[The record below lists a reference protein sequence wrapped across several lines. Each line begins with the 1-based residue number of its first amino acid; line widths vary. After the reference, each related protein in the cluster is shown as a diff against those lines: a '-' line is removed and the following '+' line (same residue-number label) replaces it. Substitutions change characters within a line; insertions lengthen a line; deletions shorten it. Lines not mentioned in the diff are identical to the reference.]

1 MKKIKMRCRR
11 ALALLLVFTMCMG
24 TMAGT
29 AFAAED
35 GTTDT
40 AGTEASGDTGNDG
53 GTTSGAESTP
63 SSGPAS
69 TSNNDTTSGGTT
81 SGTGTDKAEAD
92 GGSDGQ
98 GGTLGSGSKAEGITT
113 STGPTTTTDASGAAT
128 TTSTSTTEWKDE
140 NGGVVA
146 KKETSESTTV
156 KDDQLQ
162 SESKSEE
169 YHQNPTD
176 TTTEVKP
183 AEPEGTEGFDS
194 SANPDGT
201 EGGGTQGETGETG
214 TQEEPAPAEGGEVS
228 SEPETKPEEPGDQV
242 LDVDDWTVVDENGV
256 PVPKEPLLDEEG
268 NPVVDE
274 NGEPVY
280 KDGVT
285 VNMTPGESD
294 QKDIVANI
302 SKIVEEKI
310 EKELKD
316 REGVEEYNED
326 GKTGYR
332 YVDNEGE
339 HIIIK
344 VFDPTG
350 KKLIGYETKLIVT
363 TPGSVGPGEEVGAF
377 DPNDPN
383 APPEWDQP
391 NGAGTVTKIE
401 LPERPQTKTDEPDE
415 KGNLVT
421 VEVKELYDVDSN
433 GNIVLDASGQQVVV
447 GYLTT
452 TIVRDANGKQIEGY
466 QKAEWGVR
474 TTVVTNGDTTASTED
489 KLVVSTSSVSMVT
502 RAITADGYVVDI
514 DSAQMGFVEG
524 SMSTVNPG
532 STHGNETEKVM
543 APEVGEP
550 GEGKTDAET
559 DLYNRKDAKYVGY
572 EVNSYDGKLTV
583 RKGAGASYEEVT
595 VLHNGDKIYVFAY
608 EKVGTSTWGRIGKD
622 QWVNLTYAES
632 TYELTGDLT
641 LRSEPGGASLKK
653 WPQKGERVHV
663 LEWKEYNGNLW
674 GKINYGGKT
683 GWISLNSK
691 YSNTEIPPR
700 ADKNQYLFLGEY
712 GLESAIKANIDD
724 DTDDDHDTL
733 RPHQF
738 KIWDDQGNALYVY
751 CADLDTKPKE
761 GTDYNG
767 KVSIEEVINSAGST
781 IWDKNDPENNSK
793 IAKHVQ
799 AIASNG
805 FWGTTEG
812 MGSLDKV
819 KEMLKDA
826 IEQKKVNVDGL
837 DITDKAAVE
846 RFVGNLTEGMALTAT
861 QAAIWS
867 FAASGKAINK
877 EDPFGRYQNN
887 GSIIDWN
894 VDKEKKD
901 VALAFYKYLCGLDP
915 DKAEY
920 TPNKITEDSIKG
932 ASITVKSVVFDEN
945 KQTQEVADQKD
956 NTANKEYKYSTD
968 VSFILSVK
976 PSQINDDLVVSI
988 FDPKT
993 NELLARRRL
1002 AGDSSKDTG
1011 FHSGKMIE
1019 NADGTY
1025 TYTIENVLLP
1035 EGTNITLRLQGI
1047 RATAQAYLIQA
1058 KTPDGVDD
1066 TTYSQTFVSAS
1077 GIKQDVD
1084 LSLNLTLN
1092 VREPVVE
1099 IVENKDTTTELIS
1112 TVERNWKKTSE
1123 TKYTYKTPEDPKE
1136 PDTPDTPNT
1145 PNTPNTPSNPPTTRT
1160 RRDRSTPISDTP
1172 TPLAGIPDDPTPL
1185 AMLPEEQVPLAILDE
1200 DVPLA
1205 SVPATGDISGLW
1217 YALTLFAGL
1226 GLMGMGALNG
1236 KKRKDA

>member
-40 AGTEASGDTGNDG
+40 AGTEAAGDTENDG

-63 SSGPAS
+63 SSDTAD

-81 SGTGTDKAEAD
+81 SGTGSDKAEAD

-98 GGTLGSGSKAEGITT
+98 SGTSGSESEAESTT
-113 STGPTTTTDASGAAT
+113 TTTGPTTTTDASGAVT
-128 TTSTSTTEWKDE
+128 TTSGEKTEWKDE
-140 NGGVVA
+140 NGDVVA
-146 KKETSESTTV
+146 KKETSESSTV

-176 TTTEVKP
+176 TMTEVKP
-183 AEPEGTEGFDS
+183 AAPEGTEGSDPS
-194 SANPDGT
+194 VNQDVT
-201 EGGGTQGETGETG
+201 EGDGTQGEAGIPEG
-214 TQEEPAPAEGGEVS
+214 PGHVEGGEDS
-228 SEPETKPEEPGDQV
+228 GEPETKPEEPGDQV
-242 LDVDDWTVVDENGV
+242 LDVDDWTVVDENGE

-274 NGEPVY
+274 NGNPVF

-285 VNMTPGESD
+285 VNMTPGGSD

-310 EKELKD
+310 EEQLKD

-332 YVDNEGE
+332 YVDDEGE

-350 KKLIGYETKLIVT
+350 QKLIGYETKLIVT
-363 TPGSVGPGEEVGAF
+363 TPGSVGPGGEVGAF

-401 LPERPQTKTDEPDE
+401 LPERPQIKTDEPDE
-415 KGNLVT
+415 NGNLVT

-433 GNIVLDASGQQVVV
+433 GNFVLDALGQQVVV

-514 DSAQMGFVEG
+514 DSAQKGFVEG
-524 SMSTVNPG
+524 SMSEVSNSSKDTINSIVPTVKEPSNG
-532 STHGNETEKVM
+532 ETDTK
-543 APEVGEP
+543 
-550 GEGKTDAET
+550 T
-559 DLYNRKDAKYVGY
+559 DLYNRVDAEYAGYIVNTDDGTDLNIRTKPNETIVGSLKPGTKVY
-572 EVNSYDGKLTV
+572 IFKTQELASGAVWGLISNDPQNERWIRLDGQTDISYKVTANTLNVRNNAGTSGTKVISTV
-583 RKGAGASYEEVT
+583 S
-595 VLHNGDKIYVFAY
+595 NGETYKILEF
-608 EKVGTSTWGRIGKD
+608 KQVGTTTWGKI
-622 QWVNLTYAES
+622 
-632 TYELTGDLT
+632 
-641 LRSEPGGASLKK
+641 
-653 WPQKGERVHV
+653 QKGES
-663 LEWKEYNGNLW
+663 
-674 GKINYGGKT
+674 I
-683 GWISLNSK
+683 GWISLSYAQNATGPAASA
-691 YSNTEIPPR
+691 EG
-700 ADKNQYLFLGEY
+700 QFVYLGDH
-712 GLESAIKANIDD
+712 GIESAIRINDKDNDGSQGDYQA
-724 DTDDDHDTL
+724 
-733 RPHQF
+733 HQF
-738 KIWDDQGNALYVY
+738 VIWDYEGKPHYVY
-751 CADLDTKPKE
+751 CADLFTKPAE
-761 GTDYNG
+761 NIQYGMTN
-767 KVSIEEVINSAGST
+767 IENAT
-781 IWDKNDPENNSK
+781 NYWANDPDLNQET
-793 IAKHVQ
+793 AKKVQ
-799 AIASNG
+799 AIALNG
-805 FWGTTEG
+805 YWGTSG
-812 MGSLDKV
+812 QNRGSLGSV
-819 KEMLKDA
+819 KQMM
-826 IEQKKVNVDGL
+826 
-837 DITDKAAVE
+837 KAAIQAGKITTITEKEVDKY
-846 RFVGNLTEGMALTAT
+846 LTDGIALAAT

-867 FAASGKAINK
+867 YGTARDGAQSSVNVN
-877 EDPFGRYQNN
+877 DPFGAYNLN
-887 GSIIDWN
+887 GALYKGHADWYF
-894 VDKEKKD
+894 DETD
-901 VALAFYKYLCGLDP
+901 ERVAKALFDYLRGLDGVEIP
-915 DKAEY
+915 G
-920 TPNKITEDSIKG
+920 ITETNIKG
-932 ASITVKSVVFDEN
+932 SSITVKSLEKDAQGN
-945 KQTQEVADQKD
+945 PIVAETMDSD
-956 NTANKEYKYSTD
+956 GNTAYKYKTD
-968 VSFILSVK
+968 VSFVLDVK
-976 PSQINDDLVVSI
+976 PSEVNGDLILTVFI
-988 FDPKT
+988 EGEEPKKY
-993 NELLARRRL
+993 RL
-1002 AGDSSKDTG
+1002 AGDDSVTKYGVIKPDENDNYVIKDLVL
-1011 FHSGKMIE
+1011 
-1019 NADGTY
+1019 ADGQK
-1025 TYTIENVLLP
+1025 
-1035 EGTNITLRLQGI
+1035 ITLNLSGVQDLGEC
-1047 RATAQAYLIQA
+1047 AYLIRAQA
-1058 KTPDGVDD
+1058 NGVTD
-1066 TTYSQTFVSAS
+1066 TSLSQTFI
-1077 GIKQDVD
+1077 GLEETKRN
-1084 LSLNLTLN
+1084 LNLSFDLTFN
-1092 VREPVVE
+1092 VGQP
-1099 IVENKDTTTELIS
+1099 IVKVTESDSTTTEVIS
-1112 TVERNWKKTSE
+1112 TVKRDWEKTSE

-1217 YALTLFAGL
+1217 YGLTLFAGL
-1226 GLMGMGALNG
+1226 GLMGMGARNG